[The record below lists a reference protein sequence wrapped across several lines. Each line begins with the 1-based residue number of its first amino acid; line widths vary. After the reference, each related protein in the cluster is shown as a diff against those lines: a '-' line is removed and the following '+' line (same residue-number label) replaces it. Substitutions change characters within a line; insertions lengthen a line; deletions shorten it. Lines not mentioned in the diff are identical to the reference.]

1 MPEKWESIKVR
12 EGTFK
17 KIVKLKSMAEGSTL
31 EPFTMGDIVEE
42 AVQMALA
49 HVEEGLATWGKKQGL
64 AP

>member
-1 MPEKWESIKVR
+1 MR

-17 KIVKLKSMAEGSTL
+17 KIVKLKSMAECSTL